1 MSVKLCCMVTTEGTR
16 STEETENAMHNAAL
30 KKRSAM
36 VAVRGRFGE
45 ESAPTVTNELK
56 YLCSNCVEKLEKAI
70 TFKDQTMKNIAM
82 LQSIKDE
89 EYLDESI
96 LEEEEANTSDS
107 SKPQKVVI
115 IRKSGNDSN
124 EEDIDEED
132 EDHTIQAL
140 DETTCIYCD
149 LQLATC
155 DEVHVHIRMV
165 HGLEPRTG
173 RRLQECPLCGVALTD
188 VNDHLNRCHGVKSEA
203 EGREYPCHFCEN
215 VYSSRKACFTHLRM
229 KHGRE
234 FSQLKLYND
243 QTPKCVQRERKKC
256 HMCSRDFSQKQI
268 LNKHLW
274 KAHGIEVE
282 KRKAFI
288 CPLCNERVSYGN
300 HFSAHLLQRHR
311 VHEQVE
317 QLEFNTMDEFLL
329 FKNAIQEETK
339 YRFRKISASRQVIDG
354 IRSNYMCSQSG
365 VYVYQG
371 KGKRPAPERQIYK
384 TGKACPAH
392 MIVTETLERVLV
404 TFYKTHVGH
413 GLCPYYEPR
422 EPKKAKME
430 TITNSMV
437 IDDVLKSEN
446 EAKDDDDKVEN
457 SLAWICDTCGMGFL
471 DVEQFKQHITS
482 HGPKLFPCQYCDNV
496 FENIDSWTHHI
507 QEHSDGSLF

>member
-1 MSVKLCCMVTTEGTR
+1 
-16 STEETENAMHNAAL
+16 
-30 KKRSAM
+30 
-36 VAVRGRFGE
+36 
-45 ESAPTVTNELK
+45 
-56 YLCSNCVEKLEKAI
+56 
-70 TFKDQTMKNIAM
+70 M
-82 LQSIKDE
+82 LQSIRDE

-96 LEEEEANTSDS
+96 LEEEDS
-107 SKPQKVVI
+107 VNSENKMQKVVI
-115 IRKSGNDSN
+115 VRKNEGDDENND
-124 EEDIDEED
+124 EDVDDEDEE
-132 EDHTIQAL
+132 HAIQAL

-149 LQLATC
+149 LQLATVS
-155 DEVHVHIRMV
+155 ELHAHIRAV
-165 HGLEPRTG
+165 HALEPRTG
-173 RRLQECPLCGVALTD
+173 RALRECPLCAVPLADLA
-188 VNDHLNRCHGVKSEA
+188 DHLNRCHGVKSDA
-203 EGREYPCHFCEN
+203 EGREYPCHFCDN

-229 KHGRE
+229 KHG
-234 FSQLKLYND
+234 LKLYND
-243 QTPKCVQRERKKC
+243 QTPKCVHRERKKC
-256 HMCSRDFSQKQI
+256 HLCNRDFSQKQI

-288 CPLCNERVSYGN
+288 CPLCEERVSYGQ
-300 HFSAHLLQRHR
+300 HFSAHLLHRHK

-317 QLEFNTMDEFLL
+317 QLEFHNMDEFLL

-422 EPKKAKME
+422 EPKKPKME
-430 TITNSMV
+430 TITNVLEIEDS
-437 IDDVLKSEN
+437 LKSET
-446 EAKDDDDKVEN
+446 EAKEEEEN
-457 SLAWICDTCGMGFL
+457 GSLAWICDTCGMGFL
-471 DVEQFKQHITS
+471 DVEQFKDHIAA
-482 HGPKLFPCQYCDNV
+482 HAPKLLPCQYCDNV
-496 FENIDSWTHHI
+496 FENIEAWTHHI
-507 QEHSDGSLF
+507 QEHSSGNIIFKKNFYNL